1 MRTKTYIAADFDH
14 DKDAV
19 DQLYYWKNNQ
29 YFSFDFQDAHDI
41 TQAYD
46 TSLYCSIKSS
56 LRIRLNESKT
66 FVLIVGEH
74 TDSITKGG
82 CQFCQS
88 YNSWSSYCARGGHN
102 VDFRSYIE
110 FECGKARD
118 DYFSN
123 ELEKIVVLYKS
134 TNVDRSKCPE
144 SVRYIGT
151 HVPMIFYSLVDHMCY
166 WDYQAVKKAIEYNN

>member
-29 YFSFDFQDAHDI
+29 YLSFDFQDAHDI
-41 TQAYD
+41 TQARD

-74 TDSITKGG
+74 TNSLTKGS

-88 YNSWSSYCARGGHN
+88 YNSWSSYCARGHN
-102 VDFRSYIE
+102 VDFRSYIQ
-110 FECGKARD
+110 FECDKARE

-123 ELEKIVVLYKS
+123 ELKKIVVLYKS
-134 TNVDRSKCPE
+134 TSIEKSKCPQA
-144 SVRYIGT
+144 VRYIGT
-151 HVPMIFYSLVDHMCY
+151 HVPMIYYPWTDHKYY
-166 WDYQAVKKAIEYNN
+166 WDYQAIKKALE